1 MVVLNW
7 NKNKTPFDATNFHI
21 QNIMGETKDRH
32 RKGYYKEYAERT
44 GKKDRHSA
52 DYYKKYRERKNLEK
66 ESAQFSTAVSS
77 ANSSSNSS
85 SVSNTETEKKAKAKK
100 KDSLAYYREYN
111 KKHPER
117 LNRGFTKGYVNGNV
131 SEGVIN
137 QSYGHGI
144 RILGYDELGRPI
156 TNSVI
161 YSVTRKWNGTMTID
175 AKNQIN
181 VLNL

>member
-7 NKNKTPFDATNFHI
+7 NKNMTPFDATNFHI

-52 DYYKKYRERKNLEK
+52 DYYKKYRERKKLEK

-85 SVSNTETEKKAKAKK
+85 SSVSSSWYDAHNLILQQAQTLLRSSLEKCTSHTI
-100 KDSLAYYREYN
+100 SL
-111 KKHPER
+111 P
-117 LNRGFTKGYVNGNV
+117 LPV
-131 SEGVIN
+131 SQG
-137 QSYGHGI
+137 
-144 RILGYDELGRPI
+144 
-156 TNSVI
+156 
-161 YSVTRKWNGTMTID
+161 
-175 AKNQIN
+175 
-181 VLNL
+181 